1 MIKITYPA
9 YQAKIKQEPGREMIF
24 DEVRKLWVL
33 LTPEEWVRQNFLQ
46 YLIQVKKYPAALIAV
61 EKEIYL
67 GDVKK
72 RFDIVVYDKNTQPWM
87 LVECKEMK
95 VELNNMVLSQAL
107 RYNINL
113 QVPYLVITNGVYGY
127 AFTLLNQQLEEI
139 DVLPEFL

>member
-24 DEVRKLWVL
+24 DEVRKQWVL